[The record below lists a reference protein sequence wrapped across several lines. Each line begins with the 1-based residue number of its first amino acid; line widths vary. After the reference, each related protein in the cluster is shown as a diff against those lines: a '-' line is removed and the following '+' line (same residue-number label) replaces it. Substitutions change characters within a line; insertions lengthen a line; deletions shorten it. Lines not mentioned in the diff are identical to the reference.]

1 MNNSLQQLCDVVQ
14 KNCHIS
20 DARHGTDYG
29 LCTYLMKMREY
40 FRWEQGLGFEARLE
54 NAAVGDWLS
63 AREALWHSLSEEEF
77 APLPLARGLVD
88 PFEVDAINQELEPI
102 GLVYSAGYGAQN
114 KPLFFLGHLERH
126 EKPGAVSVWVAGRE
140 LARDLTS
147 PAAMNQGE
155 RIFIRRESF
164 RRLLWEKLENWRWH
178 RPDNALGRAFAGYDF
193 ESDLEGSLDAMVEK
207 ELNTVLLHE
216 QGEYQVGCEVGEPW
230 NNMVMDVGHT
240 PAELMARAIRDH
252 WADCRVTLPELIR
265 QADATSVHFYIGG
278 LSGMRKTLFPNLLQA
293 YEQWSASHD
302 WRILAAAAEQGLA
315 HWSAL
320 GQALLDLHAQ
330 HGRAAAWPIKE
341 LVEGSYL

>member
-1 MNNSLQQLCDVVQ
+1 MNNTLQQLCDTVQ

-54 NAAVGDWLS
+54 NDAVGDWLS
-63 AREALWHSLSEEEF
+63 AREALWSSLAEKDF
-77 APLPLARGLVD
+77 DPLPMAGGLVD
-88 PFEVDAINQELEPI
+88 PFEVDAINQELEPQ
-102 GLVYSAGYGAQN
+102 GLVYSAGYGAKN

-126 EKPGAVSVWVAGRE
+126 ENPGTISVWVAGRE

-164 RRLLWEKLENWRWH
+164 RRLLWEKLETWRWH
-178 RPDNALGRAFAGYDF
+178 RPDNALGRAFACYDF
-193 ESDLEGSLDAMVEK
+193 ETDLEAALDAMVEK
-207 ELNTVLLHE
+207 ELDAVVLHE
-216 QGEYQVGCEVGEPW
+216 QGEYQVGREVGEGW
-230 NNMVMDVGHT
+230 NDMVMDVAYT

-265 QADATSVHFYIGG
+265 QCDEASIHFYLGG
-278 LSGMRKTLFPNLLQA
+278 LSGMRKTLFPRLMQA
-293 YEQWSASHD
+293 YEQWSVERD
-302 WRILAAAAEQGLA
+302 WQILADVTQQGLE

-320 GQALLDLHAQ
+320 GKELLSLHAR
-330 HGRAAAWPIKE
+330 HGQAAAWPIKE
-341 LVEGSYL
+341 LVEGSHL

>member
-1 MNNSLQQLCDVVQ
+1 MNNSLQTLCDVVQ

-54 NAAVGDWLS
+54 NDAVGDWLS
-63 AREALWHSLSEEEF
+63 AREALWNSLAEEDF
-77 APLPLARGLVD
+77 APLPLAGGLVD
-88 PFEVDAINQELEPI
+88 PFEVDVINQELEPQ
-102 GLVYSAGYGAQN
+102 GLVYSAGYGAKN

-164 RRLLWEKLENWRWH
+164 RRLLWEKLETWRWH
-178 RPDNALGRAFAGYDF
+178 RPDNALGRAFACYDF
-193 ESDLEGSLDAMVEK
+193 EQDLEVALDAMVEK
-207 ELNTVLLHE
+207 ELNAVVLHE
-216 QGEYQVGCEVGEPW
+216 QGEYQVGREVGESW
-230 NNMVMDVGHT
+230 NDMVMDVAYT

-265 QADATSVHFYIGG
+265 QADEASIHFYLGG
-278 LSGMRKTLFPNLLQA
+278 LSGMRKTLFPRLLEA
-293 YEQWSASHD
+293 YEQWSGERD
-302 WRILAAAAEQGLA
+302 WQILSAVVTQGQA

-320 GQALLDLHAQ
+320 SNKLLDLHRQ
-330 HGRAAAWPIKE
+330 HGQAAAWPIKE
-341 LVEGSYL
+341 LVESSYL